1 VTSVPVVQAPAVA
14 RPVSQGQQV
23 QPQRAS
29 RHAGRPNVVKAV
41 MVGAIWAMPLLVP
54 AGPGNTAPADVF
66 LAAAIVVSAIWLARR
81 RHAMR
86 FPYMFPIGLSVLAG
100 ALASTVA
107 YVGGDSSAG
116 SGVVTLVQDG
126 FLLAWGIAIANI
138 GRDPALLRSMTRAWA
153 ASATCWALLMIIGV
167 VGHVSLLSGETART
181 GARAAFTLGD
191 PNLAA
196 NYFICSLLVLRAMQY
211 PGRRVLRW
219 ACCVLIVTAVVLTGS
234 NGGALVLVVST
245 VAGAIF
251 GIARRHGAARAII
264 AVSALV
270 LAAAVIAPQVHVTS
284 IVQKAQSSSTLLQD
298 SIGRQAE
305 SSGSRST
312 ILAETM
318 QLYLTSDTPLGIG
331 AGGTKEAFQSH
342 MYAYVK
348 MAHDD
353 YTASIVERGV
363 LGGFALLCLL
373 VIVAARCRRIA
384 ARPLRPDYAALFPRP
399 ELLAAAVIG
408 MFVSATLYQV
418 LHFRHLWALLGVV
431 AAVDIWGRKGSNR
444 DHPAADVPPSL
455 SARSGLAPEREQNGS
470 AGIR

>member
-1 VTSVPVVQAPAVA
+1 MTYLPVVQTPALA
-14 RPVSQGQQV
+14 RPVSQGQQLLL
-23 QPQRAS
+23 QRAS
-29 RHAGRPNVVKAV
+29 RRAGRPNVVKAV
-41 MVGAIWAMPLLVP
+41 MVSAIWAMPLLVP

-66 LAAAIVVSAIWLARR
+66 LSVAIVVSALWLARR

-107 YVGGDSSAG
+107 YAGAGNSVGGGLVS
-116 SGVVTLVQDG
+116 LVQDS

-167 VGHVSLLSGETART
+167 VGHVSLLSGETARN
-181 GARAAFTLGD
+181 GVRAAFTLGD

-196 NYFICSLLVLRAMQY
+196 NYFICALLVLRAMQY
-211 PGRRVLRW
+211 PRRRVLRW
-219 ACCVLIVTAVVLTGS
+219 ACCALIVTAVVLTGS
-234 NGGALVLVVST
+234 NGGALVLVAST

-251 GIARRHGAARAII
+251 GIARRHGAVRAII
-264 AVSALV
+264 AVSALM
-270 LAAAVIAPQVHVTS
+270 LAAAVIAPQVHVASIIQNAQTS
-284 IVQKAQSSSTLLQD
+284 SALLQD
-298 SIGRQAE
+298 SIGRQTE

-318 QLYLTSDTPLGIG
+318 QLYLTSDTPFGIG
-331 AGGTKEAFQSH
+331 PGGTKNAFQAH
-342 MYAYVK
+342 MYPYVK

-353 YTASIVERGV
+353 YTASLVERGL

-373 VIVAARCRRIA
+373 IIVAARCRRIA
-384 ARPLRPDYAALFPRP
+384 ARPLRPDYAAIFPRP

-408 MFVSATLYQV
+408 MFISATLYQV

-431 AAVDIWGRKGSNR
+431 AAVDLWGRRGSNR
-444 DHPAADVPPSL
+444 GHPAADVPPSL
-455 SARSGLAPEREQNGS
+455 SARPGLVPEKGPNRN